1 MYAFLRRSKK
11 QTLLAVFNFSDKAVD
26 YKLKLDDISSIELLI
41 DSNEP
46 RFGGE
51 FGETV
56 LPKIKNRT
64 AVFNLTAFS
73 GQVYSV

>member
-1 MYAFLRRSKK
+1 MYAFLRRGKK
-11 QTLLAVFNFSDKAVD
+11 QTLLALFNFSDKAVD
-26 YKLKLDDISSIELLI
+26 YKLKLDDISSLEMLI

-56 LPKIKNRT
+56 LPKIKNGT
-64 AVFNLTAFS
+64 ATFRLTAFS
-73 GQVYSV
+73 GHVYSV

>member
-1 MYAFLRRSKK
+1 M
-11 QTLLAVFNFSDKAVD
+11 FNFSDKAVD
-26 YKLKLDDISSIELLI
+26 YKLKLDEVSSLEQLI
-41 DSNEP
+41 DNNAS

-56 LPKIKNRT
+56 LPKIKNGT
-64 AVFNLTAFS
+64 VVFNLTAFS